1 MPVNSAAGKPQDKTH
16 RQRLERIWAQ
26 IGWDKTQPLDTYMT
40 ARMQGQRGAAAT
52 VNDATDAD
60 WLAVDRE
67 ITKYL
72 IEQGQAKIAEPLTGE
87 PLLNDTDVPF

>member
-1 MPVNSAAGKPQDKTH
+1 MGTD
-16 RQRLERIWAQ
+16 RL
-26 IGWDKTQPLDTYMT
+26 DPYMT